1 MLRTLLVTLAV
12 FAVTCVALV
21 LWQPALLNIP
31 RVIMLVR
38 EEPVLP
44 YPVPVQGV
52 RTSQLT
58 DQWGAPRSGGRKHQG
73 IDIFASCG
81 TPVLS
86 ATHGLV
92 TRIGTNMLGGQI
104 VRVLGPGG
112 YWHYYAHLSE
122 FGDIKEGQL
131 VTAGT
136 VPRQGRRHGQREG
149 DALPPA
155 LRRVLARGGRREPL
169 SAAHR
174 PARRLALPCRAP
186 SSAIA
191 ASSQVRFAVP
201 SMIGSLVE

>member
-1 MLRTLLVTLAV
+1 MIRTLLVTLAV

-52 RTSQLT
+52 RTRQLT

-73 IDIFASCG
+73 IDIFAKCG

-136 VPRQGRRHGQREG
+136 VLGKVGDTGNAKGTPCHLHYGVYSRAGGAENPYPLLTAPRA
-149 DALPPA
+149 DSLSPAAPP
-155 LRRVLARGGRREPL
+155 LQ
-169 SAAHR
+169 
-174 PARRLALPCRAP
+174 PARR
-186 SSAIA
+186 A
-191 ASSQVRFAVP
+191 AR
-201 SMIGSLVE
+201 

>member
-1 MLRTLLVTLAV
+1 MIRTLLVTLAV

-52 RTSQLT
+52 RTRQLT

-73 IDIFASCG
+73 IDIFAKCG

-136 VPRQGRRHGQREG
+136 VLGKVG
-149 DALPPA
+149 DTGNAKGTPCHLHYG
-155 LRRVLARGGRREPL
+155 VYSRGGGAENPYPLLTAPRADSLSPAAPPLQPPRR
-169 SAAHR
+169 AAR
-174 PARRLALPCRAP
+174 
-186 SSAIA
+186 
-191 ASSQVRFAVP
+191 
-201 SMIGSLVE
+201 

>member
-1 MLRTLLVTLAV
+1 MIRTLLVTLAV

-38 EEPVLP
+38 EEPMLP

-52 RTSQLT
+52 RTRQLT

-73 IDIFASCG
+73 IDIFAKCG

-136 VPRQGRRHGQREG
+136 VLGKVG
-149 DALPPA
+149 DTGNAKGTPCHLHYG
-155 LRRVLARGGRREPL
+155 VYSRGGGAENPYPLLTAPRADSLSPAAPPHQPPRR
-169 SAAHR
+169 AAR
-174 PARRLALPCRAP
+174 
-186 SSAIA
+186 
-191 ASSQVRFAVP
+191 
-201 SMIGSLVE
+201 